1 MKLCVGIPAIVL
13 EVKEDT
19 AIVEVN
25 GVKKEVDCLLVSE
38 IKNGDYVIVH
48 AGAIIGKIS
57 ESEYK
62 ELVNLLREMEEAVT
76 Y

>member
-1 MKLCVGIPAIVL
+1 MCVGIPAIVL
-13 EVKEDT
+13 EVREDT
-19 AIVEVN
+19 AIVEIN
-25 GVKKEVDCLLVSE
+25 GVKKEVDCLLISE

-57 ESEYK
+57 ENEYK
-62 ELVNLLREMEEAVT
+62 ELVKLLKEMEEAVT

>member
-1 MKLCVGIPAIVL
+1 MCVGIPAIVVD
-13 EVKEDT
+13 VKEDT
-19 AIVEVN
+19 AVVEIN
-25 GVKKEVDCLLVSE
+25 GIKKEVDCLLVSD

-57 ESEYK
+57 ENEYK
-62 ELVNLLREMEEAVT
+62 ELVDLLKEMEEAVT